1 MKFNQYKELLQEVK
15 LKIQHAQIRTVMAA
29 NSQMLLLY
37 WQLGNYILANQ
48 QTNGWGAKIIP
59 QLSHDLK
66 RAFPTTKGFSPRNL
80 LYMKQFAESYPYSII
95 DAFVKIEHQ
104 IKAESNVSQQLF
116 VKLLQTNSTQF
127 LIMQQPVAQLED
139 TINAITQQ
147 PAAQLEGTINSI
159 SQQPVAK
166 LKTEGESFNEELF
179 LQSILARTSWSH
191 HITLIHKEEHIGKR
205 FWYMLNSLEH
215 GNSRNVLAMQIESG
229 LYERQVSNKK
239 TSNFVHTLPPIQS
252 DYANY
257 LLKDPY
263 IFDFVQAKEKADER
277 NIEEQLASHITKFL
291 LELGQGFAFIGRQV
305 HFEIGGDDFYADLLF
320 YHTRLHCYVVVEL
333 KARPF
338 EPGDASQLNFYVN
351 VVNDKLKTTYD
362 NDTIGLLLCKGKNEV
377 IAEYALKGYNN
388 AIGISDYQI
397 SKAIPEELKSLLPQ
411 VEDIE
416 NEFKEKE

>member
-59 QLSHDLK
+59 QLSLDLK
-66 RAFPTTKGFSPRNL
+66 RAFPTIKGFSSRNL

-95 DAFVKIEHQ
+95 DAFVKIELQ
-104 IKAESNVSQQLF
+104 IKADSNVSQHLF
-116 VKLLQTNSTQF
+116 VQLLQTKNNQF
-127 LIMQQPVAQLED
+127 LIA
-139 TINAITQQ
+139 
-147 PAAQLEGTINSI
+147 
-159 SQQPVAK
+159 QQPVAK
-166 LKTEGESFNEELF
+166 LEDTTHAISQQAVAKLRTEEESSFEELF
-179 LQSILARTSWSH
+179 LQSILARISWSH
-191 HITLIHKEEHIGKR
+191 HIVLMDKEVHLGKR

-252 DYANY
+252 NYANY

-351 VVNDKLKTTYD
+351 VVNDKLKVTKD

-416 NEFKEKE
+416 NEFKEKV